1 MGNLVSSDRRGVQRL
16 VYARPAEAWL
26 EALPLGNGRI
36 GAMCFGGIGRDRI
49 GLNDETL
56 WSGSPE
62 TARSL
67 STPLGATGAHAV
79 QAVRNAL
86 SAGDVRRAHELA
98 RGFQSGYSQ
107 AYLPLGDLLR
117 EITILGATHAP
128 PGDVTRYR
136 RVLDL
141 DAAIATAAYDGRVH
155 VRLTAGL
162 GHRVSSA

>member
-36 GAMCFGGIGRDRI
+36 GAVQ
-49 GLNDETL
+49 
-56 WSGSPE
+56 
-62 TARSL
+62 
-67 STPLGATGAHAV
+67 AV

-107 AYLPLGDLLR
+107 AYLPLGDLLW

>member
-36 GAMCFGGIGRDRI
+36 VATCFG
-49 GLNDETL
+49 
-56 WSGSPE
+56 
-62 TARSL
+62 
-67 STPLGATGAHAV
+67 AV

-107 AYLPLGDLLR
+107 AYLPLGDLLL
-117 EITILGATHAP
+117 EITILGATPAP
-128 PGDVTRYR
+128 PGDMTRYR

-141 DAAIATAAYDGRVH
+141 DAPIATAAYDGRVH
-155 VRLTAGL
+155 VRLTTGL